1 MGVVRPVVE
10 AVRRDGDAA
19 VRHYTRGFDGA
30 VIDDLAV
37 PQTEIDAAAGR
48 IAPDLRRAIET
59 AAGNIERFHRA
70 QADADSIAAPVDT
83 APGVT
88 CWRRRVPIDRVG
100 VYVPGGSAPL
110 FSSALMLGIPAR
122 IAGCRDVVMC
132 TPPQRDGSV
141 DPALLFA
148 AAAAGVRRIF
158 RIGGAQAIAAMSYG
172 TETVPKVHK
181 VFGPGNRYVTAA
193 KQLAALEG
201 VAIDMPAGP
210 SELLLIADGSANP
223 DFAAADLLS
232 QAEHGADSQVVLVSD
247 SPTLIAEIRERLLA
261 RLEELP
267 RREIAAAA
275 LESALAIRV
284 NSIADALDFSNEY
297 APEHLILMVADASD
311 CARMVT
317 AAGSVFIGAYSPEAA
332 GDYATGTNHTL
343 PTGGAAAAWSGL
355 GVSDFEKTIS
365 FQHVTDAGLR
375 ALAPVVETM
384 ARGEGLDAH
393 AEAVRARGTRTSE
406 VSL

>member
-1 MGVVRPVVE
+1 
-10 AVRRDGDAA
+10 
-19 VRHYTRGFDGA
+19 
-30 VIDDLAV
+30 
-37 PQTEIDAAAGR
+37 
-48 IAPDLRRAIET
+48 
-59 AAGNIERFHRA
+59 
-70 QADADSIAAPVDT
+70 
-83 APGVT
+83 
-88 CWRRRVPIDRVG
+88 
-100 VYVPGGSAPL
+100 
-110 FSSALMLGIPAR
+110 MLGIPAR
-122 IAGCRDVVMC
+122 IAGCGDVVMC
-132 TPPQRDGSV
+132 TPPRSDGSV

-148 AAAAGVRRIF
+148 ATIAGVRRIF

-232 QAEHGADSQVVLVSD
+232 QAEHGTDSQVVLVSD
-247 SPTLIAEIRERLLA
+247 SPALIAVIRERLLA
-261 RLEELP
+261 RLAELP

-284 NSIADALDFSNEY
+284 NTIADALDFSNEY

-311 CARMVT
+311 YARKVK

-343 PTGGAAAAWSGL
+343 PTGGAAVAWSGL
-355 GVSDFEKTIS
+355 GVSDFEKAIS
-365 FQHVTDAGLR
+365 FQHVTDAGLS
-375 ALAPVVETM
+375 ALAPVVEAM

-393 AEAVRARGTRTSE
+393 AEAVRARDTRTPE